1 MNEASLTEQSFD
13 VVICG
18 GGMAG
23 LTLALQLRQTQ
34 PERSVAVIEPT
45 TRPLPDGAH
54 KVGESSVELGSIY
67 LRRLG
72 LRDYLRDQHIIKLAL
87 RFFPGG
93 GHLPLEQRDE
103 LGPARQPL
111 MVSYQMDR
119 GKLENDLRDMIVEAG
134 ATLIEGANV
143 TAIELTEGEAPHT
156 VTITGE

>member
-1 MNEASLTEQSFD
+1 MNEASLTDQSFD

-72 LRDYLRDQHIIKLAL
+72 LDETVGAENVFHTRQDHWFVALEDALAAA
-87 RFFPGG
+87 
-93 GHLPLEQRDE
+93 LEFVGPHGDGQCPFQRWLE
-103 LGPARQPL
+103 TRG
-111 MVSYQMDR
+111 VS
-119 GKLENDLRDMIVEAG
+119 
-134 ATLIEGANV
+134 
-143 TAIELTEGEAPHT
+143 
-156 VTITGE
+156 